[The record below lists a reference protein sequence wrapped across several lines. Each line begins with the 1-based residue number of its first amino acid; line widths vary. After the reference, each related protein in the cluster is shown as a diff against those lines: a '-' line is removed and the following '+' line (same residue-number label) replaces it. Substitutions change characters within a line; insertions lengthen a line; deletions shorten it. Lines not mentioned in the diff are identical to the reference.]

1 MLIGIVS
8 RLTNQKGFDLVAY
21 VMEEMLSTMN
31 VQFIVQGTGEQQYE
45 EMFNYFHGRYPQK
58 LGVYIGYSEENAHE
72 IYAGCDAFLMP
83 SLFEPCGLSQL
94 MSMRYG
100 TLPIVRETGGLKD
113 TVVPYNEYENTGDG
127 FSFANYN
134 AHDMLHVIKYALDVF
149 ENHKDRWQEMMQRA
163 MRHDFSWK
171 ASAKEYEK
179 LYDMLL
185 GN

>member
-1 MLIGIVS
+1 M
-8 RLTNQKGFDLVAY
+8 
-21 VMEEMLSTMN
+21 
-31 VQFIVQGTGEQQYE
+31 QGTGEQQYE

-58 LGVYIGYSEENAHE
+58 LGVYIGYSEENAHK

-149 ENHKDRWQEMMQRA
+149 ENHKDRWQEMVQRA
-163 MRHDFSWK
+163 MRHDFSWN

>member
-1 MLIGIVS
+1 
-8 RLTNQKGFDLVAY
+8 
-21 VMEEMLSTMN
+21 MN

-58 LGVYIGYSEENAHE
+58 LGVYIGYSEENA
-72 IYAGCDAFLMP
+72 
-83 SLFEPCGLSQL
+83 
-94 MSMRYG
+94 
-100 TLPIVRETGGLKD
+100 
-113 TVVPYNEYENTGDG
+113 NEYENTGDG